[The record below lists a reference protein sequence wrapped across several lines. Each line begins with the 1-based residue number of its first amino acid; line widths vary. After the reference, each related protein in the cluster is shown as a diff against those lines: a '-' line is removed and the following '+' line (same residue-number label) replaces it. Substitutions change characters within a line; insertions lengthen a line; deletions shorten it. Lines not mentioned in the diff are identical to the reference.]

1 MDSYVQL
8 ASRKASSSALVL
20 SRALRRT
27 RSRSWARG
35 ILLNGAAARDPNATG
50 PRSACRA
57 ASLTSPPPSPRAG
70 LECRA
75 SIGTCKLRFVNR
87 SEDVW
92 YANKRKRAA
101 AVQQKRQLL
110 DRWVQQRARGADD
123 NALHGLHSRPAVA
136 LPNAQTWQPEPKA
149 DA

>member
-1 MDSYVQL
+1 M
-8 ASRKASSSALVL
+8 L

-35 ILLNGAAARDPNATG
+35 ILLNG
-50 PRSACRA
+50 
-57 ASLTSPPPSPRAG
+57 

-75 SIGTCKLRFVNR
+75 AMGTCKLRFVNR

-110 DRWVQQRARGADD
+110 DKWVQQRARGAED
-123 NALHGLHSRPAVA
+123 NALHGLRSCEPVA
-136 LPNAQTWQPEPKA
+136 LPNAQTWQPEPSKA